1 MDISNAALTVYVT
14 TEVVNLAGV
23 LIDYVLIKDG
33 LPSIT
38 EVSTKYPIIGTCLI
52 LFQMVSPVSLGVHLW
67 YFKENFPSRI

>member
-1 MDISNAALTVYVT
+1 MDISNAALTIYVS

-23 LIDYVLIKDG
+23 IIDYVLIKDG

-67 YFKENFPSRI
+67 YYNKNSDSII

>member
-1 MDISNAALTVYVT
+1 MDISNAALTIYVS

-23 LIDYVLIKDG
+23 IIDYVLIKDG

-52 LFQMVSPVSLGVHLW
+52 LFQMVSPVSLGIHLW
-67 YFKENFPSRI
+67 YYNKNSDSII

>member
-1 MDISNAALTVYVT
+1 MDISNAALTIYVS

-23 LIDYVLIKDG
+23 IIDYVLIKDG

-52 LFQMVSPVSLGVHLW
+52 LFQIVSPVSLGVHLW
-67 YFKENFPSRI
+67 YYNKNSDSMV